1 MRTWLAV
8 VGLCRLL
15 LMPLLDMADGG
26 PSKIRRVGLSSW
38 YGMYHQGRQTASGE
52 HFSRWHLTAAHWS

>member
-8 VGLCRLL
+8 VGLGGLL

-26 PSKIRRVGLSSW
+26 PSKIRTVDDRPTCETGGTLV
-38 YGMYHQGRQTASGE
+38 
-52 HFSRWHLTAAHWS
+52 LTNTPQ